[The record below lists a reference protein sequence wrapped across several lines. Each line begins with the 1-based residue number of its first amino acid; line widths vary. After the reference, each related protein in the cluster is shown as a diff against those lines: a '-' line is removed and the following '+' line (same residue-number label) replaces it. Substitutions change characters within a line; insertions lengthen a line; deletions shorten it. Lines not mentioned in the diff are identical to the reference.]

1 MNSHTTYVWGVA
13 ADSSGIIV
21 HESHEA
27 IGLPG
32 GGVRVERRTSHA
44 REPASAYGLVH
55 PAPMP
60 MRWNHQEEQIG
71 RILSLRRSHGLLHA
85 IGQCDLTPD
94 ELQALTAE
102 HGPLRWSTFT
112 DTRLGEPLTITEI
125 SLTPDPAT
133 VGLPEVRWHR
143 PYVSKGNMPAWV
155 SEELARADK
164 TEYRSRGELR
174 VHDVGLAS
182 ADEYVQVGRDL
193 QLLEDRVHPAAPVE
207 LRHASVS
214 DVSFPQRTIEV
225 VAVPYGQEALV
236 EYKDE
241 TWYEHFERGAF
252 AGVEAQPDRVK
263 ANRDHDKTRLVGKAI
278 GFSDHEDGLT
288 GAFRIAKT
296 PLGDETLTLASEE
309 MLGAS
314 VGFASRRSDQVF
326 DRSTRS
332 RSIKRAFLDH
342 LAFVPDS
349 AYEGARVLG
358 VRGRS
363 D

>member
-1 MNSHTTYVWGVA
+1 MNGHPTIIWGVA
-13 ADSSGIIV
+13 ADSSGIIH
-21 HESHEA
+21 HESLIRED
-27 IGLPG
+27 LLG
-32 GGVRVERRTSHA
+32 GGVRVRRENDYAH
-44 REPASAYGLVH
+44 EPASAYGPVH

-60 MRWNHQEEQIG
+60 LRWCHNEKIG
-71 RILSLRRSHGLLHA
+71 HVVALRRGYGNLLA
-85 IGQCDLTPD
+85 VAECELSPD
-94 ELQALTAE
+94 ELQALTNE
-102 HGPLRWSTFT
+102 YGDLRFSTGT
-112 DTRLGEPLTITEI
+112 ETRHGEPLTLREI
-125 SLTPDPAT
+125 SLTSDPAT
-133 VGLPEVRWHR
+133 VGLPA
-143 PYVSKGNMPAWV
+143 VSWYRMNATRGNMPVWV
-155 SEELARADK
+155 SEELERARK
-164 TEYRSRGELR
+164 TEYRSRHELR
-174 VHDVGLAS
+174 IHEVGLAS
-182 ADEYVQVGRDL
+182 TDEYVQVGRDL

-207 LRHASVS
+207 LRHASVA

-225 VAVPYGQEALV
+225 VAAPYGQEALV
-236 EYKDE
+236 EYEGE
-241 TWYEHFERGAF
+241 TWLEHFERGAF
-252 AGVEAQPDRVK
+252 AGVEARPDRVK
-263 ANRDHDKTRLVGKAI
+263 ANRDHDNTRLVGKAI
-278 GFSDHEDGLT
+278 GFSDREDGLA